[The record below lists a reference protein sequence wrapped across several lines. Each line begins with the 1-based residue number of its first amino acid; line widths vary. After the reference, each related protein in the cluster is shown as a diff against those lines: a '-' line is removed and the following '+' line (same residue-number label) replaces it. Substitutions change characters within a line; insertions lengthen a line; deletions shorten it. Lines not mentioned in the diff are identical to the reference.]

1 MTDPRAALVGAA
13 QRLNEIGG
21 LPASDG
27 NLSARGGRGLFWISL
42 SGVEKRKI
50 GAGDFVLIDN
60 SGRVVD
66 GYGRPSSEWPM
77 HLAIY
82 RQRAEVNCILHAHP
96 PHLTAFAAA
105 HKVPNPAIL
114 VEAALNVDDI
124 CLVPYAPPGSD
135 SLGREIVA
143 SSSSSGVYLLE
154 NHGAVAV
161 GKAVSEALHRF
172 ERAEFLAQVSLLA
185 EKIDGVIPV
194 SEARLADLR
203 RQMR

>member
-1 MTDPRAALVGAA
+1 MADPRAALVRAA

-27 NLSARGGRGLFWISL
+27 NLSARSGPGLFWISP
-42 SGVEKRKI
+42 SGIEKREI
-50 GAGDFVLIDN
+50 AIDDFVMIDD
-60 SGRVVD
+60 SGRVMD
-66 GYGRPSSEWPM
+66 GHGRPSSEWPM

-96 PHLTAFAAA
+96 PYLTAFAVA

-114 VEAALNVDDI
+114 AEAALMVGDI
-124 CLVPYAPPGSD
+124 CLVPYALPGSS
-135 SLGREIVA
+135 SLGREVVA
-143 SSSSSGVYLLE
+143 RGSSPGMYLLE

-161 GKAVSEALHRF
+161 GSAVGEALHRF
-172 ERAEFLAQVSLLA
+172 ERAEFLAHVSLLT
-185 EKIDGVIPV
+185 EKTDGAVPL
-194 SEARLADLR
+194 SEAQLAELR